1 MIKIKTYPITNN
13 LILTNEILGRNSS
26 RVAKFEV
33 LKRSCF
39 ITIFITNN
47 KLYYKRALPDSKRSR
62 VVGVAREEA
71 L

>member
-47 KLYYKRALPDSKRSR
+47 KLYYIINEPFQIRS
-62 VVGVAREEA
+62 GPE
-71 L
+71 